1 MDEEGKKERFSRIAA
16 NRTNRILDQLRLL
29 GNCSNTSNYSYTEED
44 VRKIFSA
51 IENEVK
57 IQKSKFEEKKRVK
70 KFEL

>member
-44 VRKIFSA
+44 VRKIFTA